1 MSYDTSPED
10 QAKTA
15 ARYAA
20 EVKHCHEVAK
30 LLVFGPPHYIS
41 PPEEV
46 ARIATV
52 IQRERSEA
60 IVTELLRIVEEWNE
74 DKARLAR
81 YMSPEQVAQACA
93 AARDAA
99 LEDAASAA
107 IGTADDFRGDG
118 LKGYEYAALKAAD
131 RIRALKAGTP

>member
-20 EVKHCHEVAK
+20 EVKHC
-30 LLVFGPPHYIS
+30 
-41 PPEEV
+41 EEV
-46 ARIATV
+46 ARNKDLWPTKPDGGTTWLADLI
-52 IQRERSEA
+52 RHERSEA
-60 IVTELLRIVEEWNE
+60 IASELLHIVEEWNE
-74 DKARLAR
+74 DKARLAQ

-99 LEDAASAA
+99 LEEAARDCA
-107 IGTADDFRGDG
+107 TYGDEWIAPG
-118 LKGYEYAALKAAD
+118 ATLALNLEAN
-131 RIRALKAGTP
+131 RIRALKVTP